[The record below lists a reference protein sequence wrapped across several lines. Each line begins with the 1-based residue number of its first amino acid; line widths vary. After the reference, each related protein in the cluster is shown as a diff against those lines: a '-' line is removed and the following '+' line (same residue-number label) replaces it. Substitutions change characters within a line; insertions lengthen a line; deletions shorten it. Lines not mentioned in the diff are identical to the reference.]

1 MGPFSRFALATLS
14 AQSKGRKTKHTR
26 RYYMAEALNSPE
38 VIGPV
43 GNNPFSNMQQRF
55 GRLPP
60 KNKIALLVGVPL
72 LIAMLVSML
81 MWANTKSY
89 RVLFSGLNDQD
100 GGAIVEALTQMKV
113 PYEFNTNGTSILVPS
128 DKVYDTRL
136 ALASQGLPKGS
147 VSGFEAMD
155 NQKLGITQFQEQVNY
170 QRALEGELV
179 RSIQSIS
186 AVQSARVHLAIPKPS
201 IFIREK
207 QTPSA
212 SIVLNLFGSRTL
224 SEPQI
229 NGIVHLVASSLPGML
244 PEDVSIVD
252 QTGRLLTAK
261 AQMEAGL
268 NPTQLA
274 YTAQVEQSLSSRIID
289 ILSPVFGSN
298 NVRATVT
305 ADMDFSTSERTDEIF
320 KPNGDNT
327 QATIRSQQISESRD
341 GNGAENPQGI
351 PGVMANTP
359 PGEAAANIGQNPQQ
373 ALGNNANNINA
384 ANASSRKDST
394 VNYEVD
400 KTVQY
405 TKSQV
410 GKLERLSAAVVVN
423 YKTITDPKG
432 VSREVPL
439 TPEEITQLDALVKQ
453 AIGFN
458 EARGD
463 AVNVVNQAFTK
474 IEETDIPMWAQQ
486 ETMDIAKSLGM
497 PLGIALVAAILV
509 FGVFRPLLKP
519 ADIDAYDGPE
529 LLPGQKRTPL
539 LTNQVGGDNDMELLE
554 QLQREGTLPG
564 ASRQEKL
571 ERLRQLAKEHPQV
584 VASIVKNWVNGE
596 TGNA

>member
-1 MGPFSRFALATLS
+1 
-14 AQSKGRKTKHTR
+14 
-26 RYYMAEALNSPE
+26 MAEVLSSPE

-43 GNNPFSNMQQRF
+43 GNNPITNMQQRF
-55 GRLPP
+55 AKLPQ
-60 KNKIALLVGVPL
+60 KNKMGILVGVPI
-72 LIAMLVSML
+72 LIAVLASLL
-81 MWANTKSY
+81 MWANQTSY

-113 PYEFNTNGTSILVPS
+113 PYEFNTAGTSILVPS

-170 QRALEGELV
+170 QRALEGELI

-186 AVQSARVHLAIPKPS
+186 SVQSARVHLAIPKPS

-229 NGIVHLVASSLPGML
+229 NGIVHLVASSLPGMN

-252 QTGRLLTAK
+252 QSGRLLTGK
-261 AQMEAGL
+261 TQLESGL

-274 YTAQVEQSLSSRIID
+274 YTNQIEQSLTSRIVD
-289 ILSPVFGSN
+289 ILTPVFGSE

-305 ADMDFSTSERTDEIF
+305 ANMDYSTSERTDEIY
-320 KPNGDNT
+320 KPNGDTT
-327 QATIRSQQISESRD
+327 QATIRSQQISESND
-341 GNGAENPQGI
+341 GTSNNPQGV
-351 PGVMANTP
+351 PGVMANQP
-359 PGEAAANIGQNPQQ
+359 PGAAAANIGQNPQQ
-373 ALGNNANNINA
+373 ALANGNNAPVQTNN
-384 ANASSRKDST
+384 SMRKDST

-400 KTVQY
+400 KSVQY

-410 GKLERLSAAVVVN
+410 GKIERLSAAVVVN
-423 YKTITDPKG
+423 FKTITDPKG
-432 VSREVPL
+432 ETRQVPL
-439 TPEEITQLDALVKQ
+439 TPEEITQLDSLVKQ
-453 AIGFN
+453 AIGFD
-458 EARGD
+458 EQRGD

-474 IEETDIPMWAQQ
+474 IEEDTIPMWAQQ
-486 ETMDIAKSLGM
+486 ETMDLAKSLGL
-497 PLGIALVAAILV
+497 PIGIALIAAILV
-509 FGVFRPLLKP
+509 FGLFRPMMRP
-519 ADIDAYDGPE
+519 AEVDLYDDGPE
-529 LLPGQKRTPL
+529 LLPGQRTPL
-539 LTNQVGGDNDMELLE
+539 LANQVGGDNDMELLE

-564 ASRQEKL
+564 MNRQEKL
-571 ERLRQLAKEHPQV
+571 ERLRQLAKEHPQI
-584 VASIVKNWVNGE
+584 VANIVKNWVNGE
-596 TGNA
+596 SQNA

>member
-1 MGPFSRFALATLS
+1 
-14 AQSKGRKTKHTR
+14 
-26 RYYMAEALNSPE
+26 MAEVLTAPE
-38 VIGPV
+38 VLEPT
-43 GNNPFSNMQQRF
+43 GNNPISNVQQRF
-55 GRLPP
+55 AKLPQ
-60 KNKIALLVGVPL
+60 KNKIGIMVGVPV
-72 LIAMLVSML
+72 LIAILASMF
-81 MWANTKSY
+81 MWANNTTY

-100 GGAIVEALTQMKV
+100 GGAIVEALTQLKI
-113 PYEFNTNGTSILVPS
+113 PYEFNTSGTAILVPS

-186 AVQSARVHLAIPKPS
+186 SVQSARVHLAIPKPS

-224 SEPQI
+224 SEGQI
-229 NGIVHLVASSLPGML
+229 NGIVHLVASSLPGMN

-252 QTGRLLTAK
+252 QSGRLLTGK
-261 AQMEAGL
+261 TQLENGL

-274 YTAQVEQSLSSRIID
+274 YTAQVEQSLTSRIVD
-289 ILSPVFGSN
+289 ILTPVFGSE

-305 ADMDFSTSERTDEIF
+305 ANMDFSTSERTDEIY
-320 KPNGDNT
+320 KPNGDTT
-327 QATIRSQQISESRD
+327 QATIRSQQISESSD
-341 GNGAENPQGI
+341 GSSKNPQGI

-373 ALGNNANNINA
+373 ALANGNNPNA
-384 ANASSRKDST
+384 SATETSSSRKDST

-400 KTVQY
+400 KSVQY

-410 GKLERLSAAVVVN
+410 GKIERLSAAVVVN
-423 YKTITDPKG
+423 FKTITDPKG
-432 VSREVPL
+432 ETREVPL
-439 TPEEITQLDALVKQ
+439 TPEEVTQLDSLVKQ

-458 EARGD
+458 EQRGD

-474 IEETDIPMWAQQ
+474 QTEEAIPLWAQQ
-486 ETMDIAKSLGM
+486 DAVDLAKSLGM

-509 FGVFRPLLKP
+509 FGIFRPMMKP
-519 ADIDAYDGPE
+519 AETDAADEGPE
-529 LLPGQKRTPL
+529 LLPGQRTPL
-539 LTNQVGGDNDMELLE
+539 LSSTVGGESDAELLE

-564 ASRQEKL
+564 MNKQEKL
-571 ERLRQLAKEHPQV
+571 EKLRQLAKEHPQL
-584 VASIVKNWVNGE
+584 VANIIKNWVNGE
-596 TGNA
+596 AQNA

>member
-1 MGPFSRFALATLS
+1 
-14 AQSKGRKTKHTR
+14 
-26 RYYMAEALNSPE
+26 MAEALGSPE

-43 GNNPFSNMQQRF
+43 GNNPITNMQQRF
-55 GRLPP
+55 AKLPQ
-60 KNKIALLVGVPL
+60 KNKMGILIGVPL
-72 LIAMLVSML
+72 LIAVIVSLL
-81 MWANTKSY
+81 MWSSQVSY

-100 GGAIVEALTQMKV
+100 GGAIVEALNQMKV
-113 PYEFNTNGTSILVPS
+113 PYEFNTAGTAILVPS

-229 NGIVHLVASSLPGML
+229 NGIVHLVASSLPGMN

-252 QTGRLLTAK
+252 QSGRLLTGK
-261 AQMEAGL
+261 TQLESGL

-274 YTAQVEQSLSSRIID
+274 YTTQIEQNLTSRIVD
-289 ILSPVFGSN
+289 ILSPVFGSE

-305 ADMDFSTSERTDEIF
+305 ANMDYSTSERTDEIY
-320 KPNGDNT
+320 KPNGDAT
-327 QATIRSQQISESRD
+327 QATIRSQQISESND
-341 GNGAENPQGI
+341 GSSNANPQGV

-373 ALGNNANNINA
+373 ALANGSNNATQTN
-384 ANASSRKDST
+384 SSMRKDST

-400 KTVQY
+400 KSVQY

-410 GKLERLSAAVVVN
+410 GKIQRLSAAVVVN

-432 VSREVPL
+432 ETRQVPL
-439 TPEEITQLDALVKQ
+439 TPEEITQLDSLVKQ
-453 AIGFN
+453 AIGFD
-458 EARGD
+458 EQRGD

-474 IEETDIPMWAQQ
+474 VEEESIPMWAQQ
-486 ETMDIAKSLGM
+486 ETIDLAKSLGM
-497 PLGIALVAAILV
+497 PIGIALIAAILV
-509 FGVFRPLLKP
+509 FGLFRPMMKP
-519 ADIDAYDGPE
+519 AEVELFDEGPE
-529 LLPGQKRTPL
+529 LLPGQRTPL
-539 LTNQVGGDNDMELLE
+539 LANQVGGDSDAELLE

-564 ASRQEKL
+564 MNRQEKL
-571 ERLRQLAKEHPQV
+571 DKLRQLAKEHPQI

-596 TGNA
+596 NGQNS

>member
-1 MGPFSRFALATLS
+1 
-14 AQSKGRKTKHTR
+14 
-26 RYYMAEALNSPE
+26 MAEVLSSPE

-43 GNNPFSNMQQRF
+43 GNNPITNMQQRF
-55 GRLPP
+55 AKLPQ
-60 KNKIALLVGVPL
+60 KNKMGILIGVPL
-72 LIAMLVSML
+72 LIAVIASLL
-81 MWANTKSY
+81 MWANQTSY

-113 PYEFNTNGTSILVPS
+113 PYEFNTAGTAILVPS
-128 DKVYDTRL
+128 NKVYDTRL

-229 NGIVHLVASSLPGML
+229 NGIVHLVASSLPGMN

-252 QTGRLLTAK
+252 QSGRLLTGK
-261 AQMEAGL
+261 TQLESGL

-274 YTAQVEQSLSSRIID
+274 YTNQIEQSLTSRIVD
-289 ILSPVFGSN
+289 ILSPVFGSE

-305 ADMDFSTSERTDEIF
+305 ANMDYSMSERTDEIY
-320 KPNGDNT
+320 KPNGDTT
-327 QATIRSQQISESRD
+327 QATIRSQQISESND
-341 GNGAENPQGI
+341 GSSNANPQGI

-373 ALGNNANNINA
+373 ALANGVNGGTSTPTQTN
-384 ANASSRKDST
+384 SSTRKDST

-400 KTVQY
+400 KSVQY

-410 GKLERLSAAVVVN
+410 GKIERLSAAVVVN
-423 YKTITDPKG
+423 YKTMTDPKG
-432 VSREVPL
+432 ETRQVPL
-439 TPEEITQLDALVKQ
+439 TPEEITQLDSLVKQ
-453 AIGFN
+453 AIGFD
-458 EARGD
+458 EQRGD

-474 IEETDIPMWAQQ
+474 VEEETIPMWAQQ
-486 ETMDIAKSLGM
+486 ETMDLAKSLGM
-497 PLGIALVAAILV
+497 PIGVALIAAILV
-509 FGVFRPLLKP
+509 FGVLRPMMKP
-519 ADIDAYDGPE
+519 AEVDLFDEGPE
-529 LLPGQKRTPL
+529 LLPGQRMPL
-539 LTNQVGGDNDMELLE
+539 LANQVGGDNDAELLE

-564 ASRQEKL
+564 MNRQEKM
-571 ERLRQLAKEHPQV
+571 EKLRQLAKEHPQI

-596 TGNA
+596 TQNG

>member
-1 MGPFSRFALATLS
+1 
-14 AQSKGRKTKHTR
+14 
-26 RYYMAEALNSPE
+26 MAEVLSSPE
-38 VIGPV
+38 VIGPI
-43 GNNPFSNMQQRF
+43 GNNPITNMQQRF
-55 GRLPP
+55 ARLPQ
-60 KNKIALLVGVPL
+60 KNKVGILVGIPL
-72 LIAMLVSML
+72 LIAMLASLL
-81 MWANTKSY
+81 MWANQTSY

-113 PYEFNTNGTSILVPS
+113 PYEFNTAGTAILVPS

-136 ALASQGLPKGS
+136 ALASQGLPKGT

-229 NGIVHLVASSLPGML
+229 NGIVHLVASSLPGMN

-252 QTGRLLTAK
+252 QSGRLLTGK
-261 AQMEAGL
+261 TQLESGL

-274 YTAQVEQSLSSRIID
+274 YTNQIEQSLTSRIVD
-289 ILSPVFGSN
+289 ILTPVFGSE

-305 ADMDFSTSERTDEIF
+305 ANMDYSTSERTDEIY
-320 KPNGDNT
+320 KPNGDTT
-327 QATIRSQQISESRD
+327 QATIRSQQISESND
-341 GNGAENPQGI
+341 GTSSNPQGV

-359 PGEAAANIGQNPQQ
+359 PGAAAANIGQNPQQ
-373 ALGNNANNINA
+373 ALANGNNAPAQTNS
-384 ANASSRKDST
+384 SSRKDST

-400 KTVQY
+400 KSVQY
-405 TKSQV
+405 TKAQV
-410 GKLERLSAAVVVN
+410 GKIERLSAAVVVN
-423 YKTITDPKG
+423 FKTITDPKG
-432 VSREVPL
+432 ETRQVPL
-439 TPEEITQLDALVKQ
+439 TPEEITQLDNLVKQ
-453 AIGFN
+453 AIGFD
-458 EARGD
+458 EKRGD

-474 IEETDIPMWAQQ
+474 IEEESIPMWAQQ
-486 ETMDIAKSLGM
+486 ETMDLAKSLGL
-497 PLGIALVAAILV
+497 PIGIALIAAILV
-509 FGVFRPLLKP
+509 FGLFRPMMKP
-519 ADIDAYDGPE
+519 ADINAYDDGPE
-529 LLPGQKRTPL
+529 LLPGQRTPL
-539 LTNQVGGDNDMELLE
+539 LANRVGDDNDVELLE

-564 ASRQEKL
+564 MNRQEKL
-571 ERLRQLAKEHPQV
+571 EKLRELAKEHPQI
-584 VASIVKNWVNGE
+584 VANIVKNWVNGE
-596 TGNA
+596 TQNA

>member
-1 MGPFSRFALATLS
+1 
-14 AQSKGRKTKHTR
+14 
-26 RYYMAEALNSPE
+26 MAEALGSPE
-38 VIGPV
+38 VIGPI
-43 GNNPFSNMQQRF
+43 GNNPITNMQQRF
-55 GRLPP
+55 ARLPQ
-60 KNKIALLVGVPL
+60 KNKMGILIGIPL
-72 LIAMLVSML
+72 LIAVLASLL
-81 MWANTKSY
+81 MWANQTSY

-113 PYEFNTNGTSILVPS
+113 PYEFNTAGTSILVPS
-128 DKVYDTRL
+128 NKVYDTRL

-229 NGIVHLVASSLPGML
+229 NGIVHLVASSLPSMN

-252 QTGRLLTAK
+252 QSGRLLTGK
-261 AQMEAGL
+261 NQLESGL

-274 YTAQVEQSLSSRIID
+274 YTNQIEQSLTSRIVD
-289 ILSPVFGSN
+289 ILTPVFGSE

-305 ADMDFSTSERTDEIF
+305 ANMDYSTSERTDEIY
-320 KPNGDNT
+320 KPNGDTT
-327 QATIRSQQISESRD
+327 QATIRSQQISESND
-341 GNGAENPQGI
+341 GTSSNPQGV

-373 ALGNNANNINA
+373 ALANGANNAPAQTNNSN
-384 ANASSRKDST
+384 RKDST

-400 KTVQY
+400 KSVQY

-410 GKLERLSAAVVVN
+410 GKIERLSAAVVVN
-423 YKTITDPKG
+423 FKTITDPKG
-432 VSREVPL
+432 ETRQVPL
-439 TPEEITQLDALVKQ
+439 TPEEITQLDNLVKQ
-453 AIGFN
+453 AIGFD
-458 EARGD
+458 EQRGD

-474 IEETDIPMWAQQ
+474 VEESTIPMWAQQ
-486 ETMDIAKSLGM
+486 ETMDLAKSLGM
-497 PLGIALVAAILV
+497 PIGIALVAAILV
-509 FGVFRPLLKP
+509 FGIFRPMMKP
-519 ADIDAYDGPE
+519 AEVDLFNEGPE
-529 LLPGQKRTPL
+529 LLPGQRTPL
-539 LTNQVGGDNDMELLE
+539 LANKVGGESDVELLE

-564 ASRQEKL
+564 MNRQQKLEKL
-571 ERLRQLAKEHPQV
+571 RELAREHPQI
-584 VASIVKNWVNGE
+584 VANIVKNWVNGE
-596 TGNA
+596 TQNA

>member
-1 MGPFSRFALATLS
+1 
-14 AQSKGRKTKHTR
+14 
-26 RYYMAEALNSPE
+26 MAEALGSPE

-43 GNNPFSNMQQRF
+43 GNNPITNMQQRF
-55 GRLPP
+55 AKLPQ
-60 KNKIALLVGVPL
+60 KNKMGILIGVPL
-72 LIAMLVSML
+72 LIAVIVSLL
-81 MWANTKSY
+81 MWSSQVSY

-100 GGAIVEALTQMKV
+100 GGAIVEALNQMKV
-113 PYEFNTNGTSILVPS
+113 PYEFNTAGTAILVPS

-224 SEPQI
+224 SEPLI
-229 NGIVHLVASSLPGML
+229 NGIVHLVASSLPGMN
-244 PEDVSIVD
+244 PED
-252 QTGRLLTAK
+252 LLTDK
-261 AQMEAGL
+261 TQLESGL

-274 YTAQVEQSLSSRIID
+274 YTTQIEQNLTSRIVD
-289 ILSPVFGSN
+289 ILSPVFGSE

-305 ADMDFSTSERTDEIF
+305 ANMDYSTSERTDEIY
-320 KPNGDNT
+320 KPNGDAT
-327 QATIRSQQISESRD
+327 QATIRSQQISESND
-341 GNGAENPQGI
+341 GSSNANPQGV

-373 ALGNNANNINA
+373 ALANGSNNATQTN
-384 ANASSRKDST
+384 SSMRKDST

-400 KTVQY
+400 KSVQY

-410 GKLERLSAAVVVN
+410 GKIQRLSAAVVVN

-432 VSREVPL
+432 ETRQVPL
-439 TPEEITQLDALVKQ
+439 TPEEITQLDSLVKQ
-453 AIGFN
+453 AIGF
-458 EARGD
+458 D
-463 AVNVVNQAFTK
+463 
-474 IEETDIPMWAQQ
+474 
-486 ETMDIAKSLGM
+486 
-497 PLGIALVAAILV
+497 
-509 FGVFRPLLKP
+509 
-519 ADIDAYDGPE
+519 
-529 LLPGQKRTPL
+529 
-539 LTNQVGGDNDMELLE
+539 
-554 QLQREGTLPG
+554 
-564 ASRQEKL
+564 
-571 ERLRQLAKEHPQV
+571 
-584 VASIVKNWVNGE
+584 
-596 TGNA
+596 

>member
-1 MGPFSRFALATLS
+1 
-14 AQSKGRKTKHTR
+14 
-26 RYYMAEALNSPE
+26 MAEALSSPE

-43 GNNPFSNMQQRF
+43 GNNPFANMQQRF
-55 GRLPP
+55 SKLPQ
-60 KNKIALLVGVPL
+60 KNKMGILVGVPI
-72 LIAMLVSML
+72 LIAVLVSLM
-81 MWANTKSY
+81 MWANQTSY

-113 PYEFNTNGTSILVPS
+113 PYEFNTAGTSILVPS

-229 NGIVHLVASSLPGML
+229 NGIVHLVASSLPSMN

-252 QTGRLLTAK
+252 QSGRLLTGK
-261 AQMEAGL
+261 TQLESGL

-274 YTAQVEQSLSSRIID
+274 YTNQIEQSLTSRIID
-289 ILSPVFGSN
+289 ILTPVFGSE

-305 ADMDFSTSERTDEIF
+305 ANMDYSTSERTDEIY
-320 KPNGDNT
+320 KPNGDAT
-327 QATIRSQQISESRD
+327 QATIRSQQISESND
-341 GNGAENPQGI
+341 GSSNNPQGV
-351 PGVMANTP
+351 PGVMANSP

-373 ALGNNANNINA
+373 ALANGNA
-384 ANASSRKDST
+384 APTQTNNSMRKDST

-400 KTVQY
+400 KSVQY

-410 GKLERLSAAVVVN
+410 GKIERLSAAVVVN
-423 YKTITDPKG
+423 FKTITDPKG
-432 VSREVPL
+432 ETRQVPL
-439 TPEEITQLDALVKQ
+439 TPEEITQLDNLVKQ
-453 AIGFN
+453 AIGFD
-458 EARGD
+458 EQRGD

-474 IEETDIPMWAQQ
+474 TEEETIPMWAQQ
-486 ETMDIAKSLGM
+486 ETMDLAKSLGL
-497 PLGIALVAAILV
+497 PIGIAMIAAILV
-509 FGVFRPLLKP
+509 FGLFRPMMKP
-519 ADIDAYDGPE
+519 AEVELFDEGPE
-529 LLPGQKRTPL
+529 LLPGQRTPL
-539 LTNQVGGDNDMELLE
+539 LANQIGGDSDAELLE

-564 ASRQEKL
+564 MNRQEKL
-571 ERLRQLAKEHPQV
+571 DKLRQLAKEHPQI

-596 TGNA
+596 NGQNA

>member
-1 MGPFSRFALATLS
+1 
-14 AQSKGRKTKHTR
+14 
-26 RYYMAEALNSPE
+26 MAEALSSPE
-38 VIGPV
+38 VVGPV
-43 GNNPFSNMQQRF
+43 GNNPIANMQQRF
-55 GRLPP
+55 SKLPQ
-60 KNKIALLVGVPL
+60 KNKMGILIGVPL
-72 LIAMLVSML
+72 LIAVLASML
-81 MWANTKSY
+81 MWANQTSY

-113 PYEFNTNGTSILVPS
+113 PYEFNSSGTAILVPS

-147 VSGFEAMD
+147 VSGFETMD

-224 SEPQI
+224 SEAQI
-229 NGIVHLVASSLPGML
+229 NGIVHLVASSLPGMN

-252 QTGRLLTAK
+252 QTGRLLTGK
-261 AQMEAGL
+261 TQLENGI

-274 YTAQVEQSLSSRIID
+274 YTMQLEQNLSSRIVD
-289 ILSPVFGSN
+289 ILSPVFGSE

-305 ADMDFSTSERTDEIF
+305 ANMDYSSSERTDEIY
-320 KPNGDNT
+320 KPNTDAT
-327 QATIRSQQISESRD
+327 QAAIRSQQTSESND
-341 GNGAENPQGI
+341 GSSNNPQGV

-373 ALGNNANNINA
+373 ALANNNAGAQTNN
-384 ANASSRKDST
+384 SSRKDST
-394 VNYEVD
+394 INYEVD
-400 KTVQY
+400 KSVQY

-410 GKLERLSAAVVVN
+410 GRIERLSAAVVVN
-423 YKTITDPKG
+423 FKTITDPKG
-432 VSREVPL
+432 ESRQVPL
-439 TPEEITQLDALVKQ
+439 TPEEITQLDSLVKQ

-474 IEETDIPMWAQQ
+474 PEEESIPIWAQPD
-486 ETMDIAKSLGM
+486 TMDLAKSLGL
-497 PLGIALVAAILV
+497 PLGVALIAAILV
-509 FGVFRPLLKP
+509 FGLFRPMLKP
-519 ADIDAYDGPE
+519 AEPQLFEDGPE
-529 LLPGQKRTPL
+529 LLPGQRTPL
-539 LTNQVGGDNDMELLE
+539 LTSQVGGDNDMELLE

-564 ASRQEKL
+564 MNRQEKL
-571 ERLRQLAKEHPQV
+571 EKLRELAKEHPQI

-596 TGNA
+596 SQN

>member
-1 MGPFSRFALATLS
+1 MADALS
-14 AQSKGRKTKHTR
+14 
-26 RYYMAEALNSPE
+26 SPE

-43 GNNPFSNMQQRF
+43 GNNPFSTMQQRF
-55 GRLPP
+55 ARLPP
-60 KNKIALLVGVPL
+60 KNKIAILVGVPL

-113 PYEFNTNGTSILVPS
+113 PYEFNTSGTAILVPS

-186 AVQSARVHLAIPKPS
+186 SVQSARVHLAIPKPS

-229 NGIVHLVASSLPGML
+229 NGIVHLVASSLPGMM

-274 YTAQVEQSLSSRIID
+274 YTAQVEQSLSGRIVD

-327 QATIRSQQISESRD
+327 QATIRSQQISESSD
-341 GNGAENPQGI
+341 GASAENPQGI

-432 VSREVPL
+432 ASREVPL
-439 TPEEITQLDALVKQ
+439 TPEELAQLDALVKQ

-474 IEETDIPMWAQQ
+474 IEEAEIPMWAQQ

-497 PLGIALVAAILV
+497 PLGVALVAAILV

-529 LLPGQKRTPL
+529 LLPGQQRTPL

-571 ERLRQLAKEHPQV
+571 ERLRKLAKEHPQV

>member
-1 MGPFSRFALATLS
+1 
-14 AQSKGRKTKHTR
+14 
-26 RYYMAEALNSPE
+26 MAEVLNSPE

-43 GNNPFSNMQQRF
+43 GNNPITNMQQRF
-55 GRLPP
+55 ARLPQ
-60 KNKIALLVGVPL
+60 KNKMGILIGVPL
-72 LIAMLVSML
+72 LIAVLASLL
-81 MWANTKSY
+81 MWANQTSY

-113 PYEFNTNGTSILVPS
+113 PYEFNTAGTSILVPS
-128 DKVYDTRL
+128 NKVYDTRL

-229 NGIVHLVASSLPGML
+229 NGIVHLVASSLPSMN

-252 QTGRLLTAK
+252 QSGRLLTGK
-261 AQMEAGL
+261 SQLESGL

-274 YTAQVEQSLSSRIID
+274 YTNQIEQSLTSRIID
-289 ILSPVFGSN
+289 ILTPVFGSE

-305 ADMDFSTSERTDEIF
+305 ANMDYSTSERTDEIY
-320 KPNGDNT
+320 KPNGDTT
-327 QATIRSQQISESRD
+327 QATIRSRQISESND
-341 GNGAENPQGI
+341 GASSNPQGV

-373 ALGNNANNINA
+373 ALANGGNNAPAQTNN
-384 ANASSRKDST
+384 SMRKDST

-400 KTVQY
+400 KSVQY

-410 GKLERLSAAVVVN
+410 GKIERLSAAVVVN
-423 YKTITDPKG
+423 FKTITDPKG
-432 VSREVPL
+432 ETRQVPL
-439 TPEEITQLDALVKQ
+439 TPEEITQLDNLVKQ
-453 AIGFN
+453 AIGFD
-458 EARGD
+458 EQRGD

-474 IEETDIPMWAQQ
+474 VEESTIPMWAQQ
-486 ETMDIAKSLGM
+486 ETMDLAKSLGM
-497 PLGIALVAAILV
+497 PIGIALVAAILV
-509 FGVFRPLLKP
+509 FGIFRPMMKP
-519 ADIDAYDGPE
+519 AEADLFDEGPE
-529 LLPGQKRTPL
+529 LLPGQRTPL
-539 LTNQVGGDNDMELLE
+539 LANQIGGGSDVELLE

-564 ASRQEKL
+564 MNRQQKLEKL
-571 ERLRQLAKEHPQV
+571 RELAREHPQI
-584 VASIVKNWVNGE
+584 VANIVKNWVNGE
-596 TGNA
+596 TQNA

>member
-1 MGPFSRFALATLS
+1 
-14 AQSKGRKTKHTR
+14 
-26 RYYMAEALNSPE
+26 MAEALGSPE
-38 VIGPV
+38 VIGPI
-43 GNNPFSNMQQRF
+43 GNNPITNMQQRF
-55 GRLPP
+55 ARLPQ
-60 KNKIALLVGVPL
+60 KNKMGILIGIPL
-72 LIAMLVSML
+72 LIAVLASLL
-81 MWANTKSY
+81 MWANQTSY

-113 PYEFNTNGTSILVPS
+113 PYEFNTAGTSILVPS
-128 DKVYDTRL
+128 NKVYDTRL

-170 QRALEGELV
+170 QRALEGELI

-229 NGIVHLVASSLPGML
+229 NGIVHLVASSLPSMN

-252 QTGRLLTAK
+252 QSGRLLTGK
-261 AQMEAGL
+261 NQLESGL

-274 YTAQVEQSLSSRIID
+274 YTNQIEQSLTSRIVD
-289 ILSPVFGSN
+289 ILTPVFGSE

-305 ADMDFSTSERTDEIF
+305 ANMDYSTSERTDEIY
-320 KPNGDNT
+320 KPNGDTT
-327 QATIRSQQISESRD
+327 QATIRSQQMSESND
-341 GNGAENPQGI
+341 GTSSNPQGV

-373 ALGNNANNINA
+373 ALANGANNAPAQTNNSN
-384 ANASSRKDST
+384 RKDST

-400 KTVQY
+400 KSVQY

-410 GKLERLSAAVVVN
+410 GKIERLSAAVVVN
-423 YKTITDPKG
+423 FKTITDPKG
-432 VSREVPL
+432 ETRQVPL
-439 TPEEITQLDALVKQ
+439 TPEEITQLDNLVKQ
-453 AIGFN
+453 AIGFD
-458 EARGD
+458 EQRGD

-474 IEETDIPMWAQQ
+474 VEESTIPMWAQQ
-486 ETMDIAKSLGM
+486 ETMDLAKSLGM
-497 PLGIALVAAILV
+497 PIGIALVAAILV
-509 FGVFRPLLKP
+509 FGIFRPMMKP
-519 ADIDAYDGPE
+519 AEVDLFNEGPE
-529 LLPGQKRTPL
+529 LLPGQRTPL
-539 LTNQVGGDNDMELLE
+539 LANKVGGESDVELLE

-564 ASRQEKL
+564 MNRQQKLEKL
-571 ERLRQLAKEHPQV
+571 RELAREHPQI
-584 VASIVKNWVNGE
+584 VANIVKNWVNGE
-596 TGNA
+596 TQNA

>member
-1 MGPFSRFALATLS
+1 
-14 AQSKGRKTKHTR
+14 
-26 RYYMAEALNSPE
+26 MAEVLGSPE

-43 GNNPFSNMQQRF
+43 GNNPITNMQQRF
-55 GRLPP
+55 AKLPQ
-60 KNKIALLVGVPL
+60 KNKMGILVGVPI
-72 LIAMLVSML
+72 LIAVLASLL
-81 MWANTKSY
+81 MWANQTSY

-113 PYEFNTNGTSILVPS
+113 PYEFNTAGTSILVPS

-186 AVQSARVHLAIPKPS
+186 SVQSARVHLAIPKPS

-229 NGIVHLVASSLPGML
+229 NGIVHLVASSLPSMN

-252 QTGRLLTAK
+252 QSGRLLTGK
-261 AQMEAGL
+261 TQLESGL

-274 YTAQVEQSLSSRIID
+274 YTNQIEQSLTSRIVD
-289 ILSPVFGSN
+289 ILTPVFGSE

-305 ADMDFSTSERTDEIF
+305 ANMDYSTSERTDEIY
-320 KPNGDNT
+320 KPNGDTT
-327 QATIRSQQISESRD
+327 QATIRSQQISESND
-341 GNGAENPQGI
+341 GTSNNPQGV
-351 PGVMANTP
+351 PGVMANQP
-359 PGEAAANIGQNPQQ
+359 PGVAAANIGQNPQQ
-373 ALGNNANNINA
+373 ALANGNNAPVQTNN
-384 ANASSRKDST
+384 SMRKDST

-400 KTVQY
+400 KSVQY

-410 GKLERLSAAVVVN
+410 GKIERLSAAVVVN
-423 YKTITDPKG
+423 FKTITDPKG
-432 VSREVPL
+432 ETRQVPL
-439 TPEEITQLDALVKQ
+439 TPEEITQLDNLVKQ
-453 AIGFN
+453 AIGFD
-458 EARGD
+458 EQRGD
-463 AVNVVNQAFTK
+463 AVNVVNQAFTVV
-474 IEETDIPMWAQQ
+474 EEDTIPMWAQQ
-486 ETMDIAKSLGM
+486 ETMDLAKSLGM
-497 PLGIALVAAILV
+497 PIGIALIAAILV
-509 FGVFRPLLKP
+509 FGLFRPLMRPSEIEL
-519 ADIDAYDGPE
+519 YDSGPE
-529 LLPGQKRTPL
+529 LLPGQRTPL
-539 LTNQVGGDNDMELLE
+539 LANQVGGDNDLELLE

-564 ASRQEKL
+564 MNRQEKL
-571 ERLRQLAKEHPQV
+571 EKLRLLAKEHPQI
-584 VASIVKNWVNGE
+584 VANIVKNWVNGE
-596 TGNA
+596 THNA

>member
-1 MGPFSRFALATLS
+1 
-14 AQSKGRKTKHTR
+14 
-26 RYYMAEALNSPE
+26 MAEVLGSPE

-43 GNNPFSNMQQRF
+43 GNNPITNMQQRF
-55 GRLPP
+55 AKLPQ
-60 KNKIALLVGVPL
+60 KNKMGILVGIPL
-72 LIAMLVSML
+72 LIAMLASLL
-81 MWANTKSY
+81 MWANQTSY

-113 PYEFNTNGTSILVPS
+113 PYEFNTAGTAILVPS

-136 ALASQGLPKGS
+136 ALASQGLPKGT

-229 NGIVHLVASSLPGML
+229 NGIVHLVASSLPSMN

-252 QTGRLLTAK
+252 QSGRLLTGK
-261 AQMEAGL
+261 TQLESGL

-274 YTAQVEQSLSSRIID
+274 YTNQIEQSLTSRIVD
-289 ILSPVFGSN
+289 ILTPVFGSE

-305 ADMDFSTSERTDEIF
+305 ANMDYSTSERTDEIY
-320 KPNGDNT
+320 KPNGDAT
-327 QATIRSQQISESRD
+327 QATIRSQQISESND
-341 GNGAENPQGI
+341 GTSSNPQGV

-359 PGEAAANIGQNPQQ
+359 PGAAAANIGQNPQQ
-373 ALGNNANNINA
+373 ALANGNNAPAQTNS
-384 ANASSRKDST
+384 SSRKDST

-400 KTVQY
+400 KSVQY
-405 TKSQV
+405 TKAQV
-410 GKLERLSAAVVVN
+410 GKIERLSAAVVVN
-423 YKTITDPKG
+423 FKTITDPKG
-432 VSREVPL
+432 ETRQVPL
-439 TPEEITQLDALVKQ
+439 TPEEITQLDNLVKQ
-453 AIGFN
+453 AIGFD
-458 EARGD
+458 EKRGD

-474 IEETDIPMWAQQ
+474 VEEETIPMWAQQ
-486 ETMDIAKSLGM
+486 ETMDLAKSLGL
-497 PLGIALVAAILV
+497 PIGIALIAAILV
-509 FGVFRPLLKP
+509 FGVFRPMMKP
-519 ADIDAYDGPE
+519 ADMSAYDDGPE
-529 LLPGQKRTPL
+529 LLPGQRTPL
-539 LTNQVGGDNDMELLE
+539 LANRVGDDNDVELLE

-564 ASRQEKL
+564 MNRQEKL
-571 ERLRQLAKEHPQV
+571 EKLRELAKEHPQI
-584 VASIVKNWVNGE
+584 VANIVKNWVNGE
-596 TGNA
+596 TQNA

>member
-1 MGPFSRFALATLS
+1 
-14 AQSKGRKTKHTR
+14 
-26 RYYMAEALNSPE
+26 MAEVLSSPE

-43 GNNPFSNMQQRF
+43 GNNPITNMQQRF
-55 GRLPP
+55 ARLPQ
-60 KNKIALLVGVPL
+60 KNKIGILVGVPL
-72 LIAMLVSML
+72 LIAMLASLL
-81 MWANTKSY
+81 MWANQTSY

-113 PYEFNTNGTSILVPS
+113 PYEFNTAGTAILVPS

-136 ALASQGLPKGS
+136 ALASQGLPKGT

-229 NGIVHLVASSLPGML
+229 NGIVHLVASSLPSMN

-252 QTGRLLTAK
+252 QSGRLLTGK
-261 AQMEAGL
+261 TQLESGL

-274 YTAQVEQSLSSRIID
+274 YTNQIEQSLTSRIVD
-289 ILSPVFGSN
+289 ILTPVFGSE

-305 ADMDFSTSERTDEIF
+305 ANMDYSTSERTDEIY
-320 KPNGDNT
+320 KPNGDAT
-327 QATIRSQQISESRD
+327 QATIRSQQISESND
-341 GNGAENPQGI
+341 GTSSNPQGV

-359 PGEAAANIGQNPQQ
+359 PGAAAANIGQNPQQ
-373 ALGNNANNINA
+373 ALANGNTAPAQTNN
-384 ANASSRKDST
+384 SSRKDST

-400 KTVQY
+400 KSIQY
-405 TKSQV
+405 TKAQV
-410 GKLERLSAAVVVN
+410 GKIERLSAAVVVN
-423 YKTITDPKG
+423 FKTITDPKG
-432 VSREVPL
+432 ETRQVPL
-439 TPEEITQLDALVKQ
+439 TPEEITQLDNLVKQ
-453 AIGFN
+453 AIGFD
-458 EARGD
+458 EKRGD

-474 IEETDIPMWAQQ
+474 VEEETIPMWAQQ
-486 ETMDIAKSLGM
+486 ETMDLAKSLGL
-497 PLGIALVAAILV
+497 PIGIALIAAILV
-509 FGVFRPLLKP
+509 FGVFRPMMRP
-519 ADIDAYDGPE
+519 AEINAYDDGPE
-529 LLPGQKRTPL
+529 LLPGQRTPL
-539 LTNQVGGDNDMELLE
+539 LASRVGDDNDVELLE

-564 ASRQEKL
+564 MNRQEKL
-571 ERLRQLAKEHPQV
+571 EKLRELAKEHPQI
-584 VASIVKNWVNGE
+584 VANIVKNWVNGE
-596 TGNA
+596 TQNA

>member
-1 MGPFSRFALATLS
+1 
-14 AQSKGRKTKHTR
+14 
-26 RYYMAEALNSPE
+26 MAEALGSPE

-43 GNNPFSNMQQRF
+43 GNNPITNMQQRF
-55 GRLPP
+55 AKLPQ
-60 KNKIALLVGVPL
+60 KNKMGILVGVPL
-72 LIAMLVSML
+72 LIAVLASLL
-81 MWANTKSY
+81 MWANQTSY

-113 PYEFNTNGTSILVPS
+113 PYEFNTAGTSILVPS

-186 AVQSARVHLAIPKPS
+186 SVQSARVHLAIPKPS

-229 NGIVHLVASSLPGML
+229 NGIVHLVASSLPGMN

-252 QTGRLLTAK
+252 QSGRLLTGK
-261 AQMEAGL
+261 TQLESGL

-274 YTAQVEQSLSSRIID
+274 YTNQIEQSLTSRIVD
-289 ILSPVFGSN
+289 ILTPVFGSE

-305 ADMDFSTSERTDEIF
+305 ANMDYSTSERTDEIY
-320 KPNGDNT
+320 KPNGDTT
-327 QATIRSQQISESRD
+327 QATIRSQQISESND
-341 GNGAENPQGI
+341 GSSNNPQGV
-351 PGVMANTP
+351 PGVMANQP
-359 PGEAAANIGQNPQQ
+359 PGVAAANIGQNPQE
-373 ALGNNANNINA
+373 ALA
-384 ANASSRKDST
+384 ANGNGAPTQTNNSMRKDST

-400 KTVQY
+400 KSVQY

-410 GKLERLSAAVVVN
+410 GKIERLSAAVVVN
-423 YKTITDPKG
+423 FKTITDPKG
-432 VSREVPL
+432 ETRQVPL
-439 TPEEITQLDALVKQ
+439 TPEEITQLDSLVKQ
-453 AIGFN
+453 AIGFD
-458 EARGD
+458 EQRGD

-474 IEETDIPMWAQQ
+474 IEEDTIPMWAQQ
-486 ETMDIAKSLGM
+486 ETMDLAKSLGM
-497 PLGIALVAAILV
+497 PIGIALIAAILV
-509 FGVFRPLLKP
+509 FGVFRPLMKP
-519 ADIDAYDGPE
+519 AEVELFDDGPE
-529 LLPGQKRTPL
+529 LLPGQRTPL
-539 LTNQVGGDNDMELLE
+539 LANQVGGDNDMELLE

-564 ASRQEKL
+564 MNRQEKL
-571 ERLRQLAKEHPQV
+571 ERLRQLAKEHPQI
-584 VASIVKNWVNGE
+584 VANIVKNWVNGE
-596 TGNA
+596 TQNA

>member
-1 MGPFSRFALATLS
+1 
-14 AQSKGRKTKHTR
+14 
-26 RYYMAEALNSPE
+26 MAEALGSPE

-43 GNNPFSNMQQRF
+43 GNNPITNMQQRF
-55 GRLPP
+55 AKLPQ
-60 KNKIALLVGVPL
+60 KNKMGILVGVPI
-72 LIAMLVSML
+72 LIAVLASLL
-81 MWANTKSY
+81 MWANQTSY

-113 PYEFNTNGTSILVPS
+113 PYEFNTAGTSILVPS

-186 AVQSARVHLAIPKPS
+186 SVQSARVHLAIPKPS

-229 NGIVHLVASSLPGML
+229 NGIVHLVASSLPGMN

-252 QTGRLLTAK
+252 QSGRLLTGK
-261 AQMEAGL
+261 TQLESGL

-274 YTAQVEQSLSSRIID
+274 YTNQIEQSLTSRIVD
-289 ILSPVFGSN
+289 ILTPVFGSE

-305 ADMDFSTSERTDEIF
+305 ANMDYSTSERTDEIY
-320 KPNGDNT
+320 KPNGDTT
-327 QATIRSQQISESRD
+327 QATIRSQQISESND
-341 GNGAENPQGI
+341 GSSNNPQGV
-351 PGVMANTP
+351 PGVMANQP
-359 PGEAAANIGQNPQQ
+359 PGVAAANIGQNPQE
-373 ALGNNANNINA
+373 ALA
-384 ANASSRKDST
+384 ANGNGAPTQTNNSMRKDST

-400 KTVQY
+400 KSVQY

-410 GKLERLSAAVVVN
+410 GKIERLSAAVVVN
-423 YKTITDPKG
+423 FKTITDPKG
-432 VSREVPL
+432 ETRQVPL
-439 TPEEITQLDALVKQ
+439 TPEEITQLDSLVKQ
-453 AIGFN
+453 AIGFD
-458 EARGD
+458 EQRGD

-474 IEETDIPMWAQQ
+474 IEEDTIPMWAQQ
-486 ETMDIAKSLGM
+486 ETMDLAKSLGM
-497 PLGIALVAAILV
+497 PIGIALIAAILV
-509 FGVFRPLLKP
+509 FGVFRPLMKP
-519 ADIDAYDGPE
+519 AEVELFDDGPE
-529 LLPGQKRTPL
+529 LLPGQRTPL
-539 LTNQVGGDNDMELLE
+539 LANQVGGDNDMELLE

-564 ASRQEKL
+564 MNRQEKL
-571 ERLRQLAKEHPQV
+571 ERLRQLAKEHPQI
-584 VASIVKNWVNGE
+584 VANIVKNWVNGE
-596 TGNA
+596 TQNA

>member
-1 MGPFSRFALATLS
+1 
-14 AQSKGRKTKHTR
+14 
-26 RYYMAEALNSPE
+26 MAEALSSPE

-43 GNNPFSNMQQRF
+43 GNNPFANMQQRF
-55 GRLPP
+55 SRLPQ
-60 KNKIALLVGVPL
+60 KNRMGILVGVPI
-72 LIAMLVSML
+72 LIAVLVSLM
-81 MWANTKSY
+81 MWANQTSY

-113 PYEFNTNGTSILVPS
+113 PYEFNTAGTSILVPS

-229 NGIVHLVASSLPGML
+229 NGIVHLVASSLPSMN

-252 QTGRLLTAK
+252 QSGRLLTGK
-261 AQMEAGL
+261 TQLESGL

-274 YTAQVEQSLSSRIID
+274 YTNQIEQSLTSRIVD
-289 ILSPVFGSN
+289 ILTPVFGSD

-305 ADMDFSTSERTDEIF
+305 ANMDYSTSERTDEIY
-320 KPNGDNT
+320 KPNGDAT
-327 QATIRSQQISESRD
+327 QATIRSQQISESND
-341 GNGAENPQGI
+341 GSSNNPQGV

-373 ALGNNANNINA
+373 ALANGNNAPVQTNN
-384 ANASSRKDST
+384 SVRKDST

-400 KTVQY
+400 KSVQY

-410 GKLERLSAAVVVN
+410 GKIERLSAAVVVN
-423 YKTITDPKG
+423 FKTITDPKG
-432 VSREVPL
+432 ETRQVPL
-439 TPEEITQLDALVKQ
+439 TPEEITQLDSLVKQ
-453 AIGFN
+453 AIGFD
-458 EARGD
+458 EQRGD

-474 IEETDIPMWAQQ
+474 TEEETIPMWAQQ
-486 ETMDIAKSLGM
+486 ETMDLAKSLGL
-497 PLGIALVAAILV
+497 PIGIAMIAAILV
-509 FGVFRPLLKP
+509 FGLFRPMMKP
-519 ADIDAYDGPE
+519 AEVELYDEGPE
-529 LLPGQKRTPL
+529 LLPGQRTPL
-539 LTNQVGGDNDMELLE
+539 LANQIGGESDAELLE

-564 ASRQEKL
+564 MNRQEKL
-571 ERLRQLAKEHPQV
+571 DRLRQLAKEHPQI

-596 TGNA
+596 NGQNA

>member
-1 MGPFSRFALATLS
+1 
-14 AQSKGRKTKHTR
+14 
-26 RYYMAEALNSPE
+26 MAEALGSPE
-38 VIGPV
+38 VIGPI
-43 GNNPFSNMQQRF
+43 GNNPITNMQQRF
-55 GRLPP
+55 ARLPQ
-60 KNKIALLVGVPL
+60 KNKMGILIGIPL
-72 LIAMLVSML
+72 LIAVLASLL
-81 MWANTKSY
+81 MWANQTSY

-113 PYEFNTNGTSILVPS
+113 PYEFNTAGTSILVPS
-128 DKVYDTRL
+128 NKVYDTRL

-170 QRALEGELV
+170 QRALEGELI

-229 NGIVHLVASSLPGML
+229 NGIVHLVASSLPSMN

-252 QTGRLLTAK
+252 QSGRLLTGK
-261 AQMEAGL
+261 NQLESGL

-274 YTAQVEQSLSSRIID
+274 YTNQIEQSLTSRIVD
-289 ILSPVFGSN
+289 ILTPVFGSE

-305 ADMDFSTSERTDEIF
+305 ANMDYSTSERTDEIY
-320 KPNGDNT
+320 KPNGDTT
-327 QATIRSQQISESRD
+327 QATIRSQQISESND
-341 GNGAENPQGI
+341 GTSSNPQGV

-373 ALGNNANNINA
+373 ALANGANNAPAQTNNSN
-384 ANASSRKDST
+384 RKDST

-400 KTVQY
+400 KSVQY

-410 GKLERLSAAVVVN
+410 GKIERLSAAVVVN
-423 YKTITDPKG
+423 FKTITDPKG
-432 VSREVPL
+432 ETRQVPL
-439 TPEEITQLDALVKQ
+439 TPEEITQLDNLVKQ
-453 AIGFN
+453 AIGFD
-458 EARGD
+458 EQRGD

-474 IEETDIPMWAQQ
+474 VEESTIPMWAQQ
-486 ETMDIAKSLGM
+486 ETMDLAKSLGM
-497 PLGIALVAAILV
+497 PIGIALVAAILV
-509 FGVFRPLLKP
+509 FGIFRPMMKP
-519 ADIDAYDGPE
+519 AEVDLFNEGPE
-529 LLPGQKRTPL
+529 LLPGQRTPL
-539 LTNQVGGDNDMELLE
+539 LANKVGGESDVELLE

-564 ASRQEKL
+564 MNRQQKLEKL
-571 ERLRQLAKEHPQV
+571 RELAREHPQI
-584 VASIVKNWVNGE
+584 VANIVKNWVNGE
-596 TGNA
+596 TQNA